1 MPKLWIQ
8 VVGTQRPTQVQYED
22 GDNVDDLITAA
33 KAKMPNTLT
42 ADPSFIKASKDEGGQ
57 DELPVAF
64 LISDLKKEKFL
75 TRIPYGYTCPWKTQ
89 VTHTGTFLNCTFE
102 SKISLGTRSL
112 YKKIM

>member
-64 LISDLKKEKFL
+64 LISDLKKENSSQNPIWL
-75 TRIPYGYTCPWKTQ
+75 HMPMEDTGN
-89 VTHTGTFLNCTFE
+89 THRN
-102 SKISLGTRSL
+102 IS
-112 YKKIM
+112 